1 MKDGFALIPVVWS
14 DWETRNVADR
24 LWMSKGE
31 SGRMETELGRGPNE
45 WGLINWKHKWMG
57 HETLEADT
65 EEGFNILLQLGVPIL
80 RIKSDWTINS
90 VISKYTSYTELAST
104 LPSSKQKQQE
114 PRLGNGKKKGAAL
127 TTAYKQ
133 LNRRVAELSPICSWD
148 KWDGSCVL
156 PC

>member
-1 MKDGFALIPVVWS
+1 
-14 DWETRNVADR
+14 
-24 LWMSKGE
+24 
-31 SGRMETELGRGPNE
+31 
-45 WGLINWKHKWMG
+45 MG

-133 LNRRVAELSPICSWD
+133 LNRRVAELSPICS
-148 KWDGSCVL
+148 
-156 PC
+156 